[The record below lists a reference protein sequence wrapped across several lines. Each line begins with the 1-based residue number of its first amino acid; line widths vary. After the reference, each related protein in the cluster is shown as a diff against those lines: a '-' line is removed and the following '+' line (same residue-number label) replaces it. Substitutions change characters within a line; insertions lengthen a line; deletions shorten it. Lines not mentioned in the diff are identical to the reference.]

1 MLQRIQIQDYA
12 IIDALG
18 IDFSPR
24 LNVITGETGAAM
36 SILMGELSLILGDR
50 ADSAVLLQRDK
61 KCVVEGVFSLERGPS
76 GAKVPNED
84 GRGTMPG
91 RSSGALAFFQA
102 DELDITD
109 NEIVIRREI
118 APTGK
123 SRAFVNDTPV
133 NLEQLR
139 RLSSLLVDLHRQ
151 FDTLELGESD
161 FQREVLDA
169 LAGQVDALAAYRA
182 GYREWQAASRELAT
196 LREQQAQFNKELDY
210 NKFLFDELKE
220 VGLRE
225 QELEDLDQ
233 ELKLLNNSEGIKTAL
248 SKISYDLQE
257 GEQPLV
263 QQLRS
268 LAHLLD
274 SISTYHSELAV
285 LSERMASAQ
294 IELQDIAGEVE
305 RINEDVNYDPRRIET
320 INERLS
326 IGYKL
331 MKKHGVQATAG
342 LLEIRGQLE
351 HKLQDSL
358 QVDAGIAAGEAAVQR
373 LLQEAKKRAVVLS
386 KGRQAQLEP
395 LQTQVNKLLKQVGMP
410 NARLKVEV
418 QAAELNA
425 SGMDAIEFLF
435 DANKSNR
442 FEPIRKVASGG
453 ELSRLMLCIKSL
465 VAESVDLATL
475 IFDEIDTGISGEAAK
490 QVGIILKNLARNRQ
504 VICITHQPQIAGKAD
519 AHYFVYKAVRGG
531 SLQTNIRLLGQEER
545 ITAIA
550 QMLSGEKPTAAA
562 LENAREMVLS

>member
-102 DELDITD
+102 DDLDITD

-118 APTGK
+118 APSGK

-139 RLSSLLVDLHRQ
+139 KLSSLLVDLHRQ

-169 LAGQVDALAAYRA
+169 LGGQGAAVGAYREA
-182 GYREWQAASRELAT
+182 YRSWQAAGRELAT
-196 LREQQAQFNKELDY
+196 LQAQKAQFNKELDY

-248 SKISYDLQE
+248 TKIYYALQE

-263 QQLRS
+263 QQLKS
-268 LAHLLD
+268 LQHSLQPYSA
-274 SISTYHSELAV
+274 YHTGLTG
-285 LSERMASAQ
+285 LSERMTSVQ
-294 IELQDIAGEVE
+294 IELQDIAGELDS
-305 RINEDVNYDPRRIET
+305 INDAVTYDPQRIEE
-320 INERLS
+320 INGRLS
-326 IGYKL
+326 AGYKL
-331 MKKHGVQATAG
+331 LKKHGLRTTSE
-342 LLEIRGQLE
+342 LLELQRQLE
-351 HKLQDSL
+351 YKLQDSL
-358 QVDAGIAAGEAAVQR
+358 QVEESIAAGEKEVGR
-373 LLQEAKKRAVVLS
+373 LLLEVKKKAAELS
-386 KGRQAQLEP
+386 AGRQAQAGPLEEK
-395 LQTQVNKLLKQVGMP
+395 VNKLLKQVGMP
-410 NARLKVEV
+410 NARLKV
-418 QAAELNA
+418 Q
-425 SGMDAIEFLF
+425 
-435 DANKSNR
+435 
-442 FEPIRKVASGG
+442 
-453 ELSRLMLCIKSL
+453 
-465 VAESVDLATL
+465 
-475 IFDEIDTGISGEAAK
+475 
-490 QVGIILKNLARNRQ
+490 
-504 VICITHQPQIAGKAD
+504 
-519 AHYFVYKAVRGG
+519 
-531 SLQTNIRLLGQEER
+531 LG
-545 ITAIA
+545 
-550 QMLSGEKPTAAA
+550 
-562 LENAREMVLS
+562 